1 MKHIK
6 RGGKEVKKA
15 KVGYMGGGRIMR
27 TGNEG
32 MSSAKVGYNKGGMVG
47 TKTGLKP
54 TNTAKMTAR
63 GGGKAERGT
72 SFKG

>member
-15 KVGYMGGGRIMR
+15 KVGY
-27 TGNEG
+27 
-32 MSSAKVGYNKGGMVG
+32 NKGGMVG
-47 TKTGLKP
+47 TKMGLKP